1 MGKLLLKSFFRKR
14 VIQLR
19 SIYTLALS
27 EMSKTLNETPKPDVA
42 LSGEVELLRKRLP
55 DATAILEKSSGS
67 SFRVE
72 NPVQTMKLLS
82 HTLNTGLDRSLGSSA
97 RMLQLLDK
105 VMAEE
110 SIPAEQKTRLFD
122 SLLPPIWSTSW
133 PR

>member
-27 EMSKTLNETPKPDVA
+27 EMSKTLNETPKPDVT
-42 LSGEVELLRKRLP
+42 LSGEVELLRKRLL

-72 NPVQTMKLLS
+72 NPV
-82 HTLNTGLDRSLGSSA
+82 
-97 RMLQLLDK
+97 
-105 VMAEE
+105 
-110 SIPAEQKTRLFD
+110 
-122 SLLPPIWSTSW
+122 
-133 PR
+133 